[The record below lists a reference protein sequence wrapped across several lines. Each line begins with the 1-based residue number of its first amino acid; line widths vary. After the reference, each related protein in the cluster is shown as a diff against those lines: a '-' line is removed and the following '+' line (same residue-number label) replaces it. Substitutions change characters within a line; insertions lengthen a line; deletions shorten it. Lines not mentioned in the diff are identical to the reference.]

1 MSLLIFVQFLTQGW
15 VYKGFM
21 FLLLL
26 IPPCVS
32 LCFEGSLCW
41 VNLRVALLESSV
53 QLLIDWGCSSSL
65 ISFQEHQVPSLVP
78 HTIPLA
84 KPLVAGQLTC
94 VFPALFPFCIV
105 CGILGLWKAM
115 VFWKK
120 SSPPWVPW
128 FGHVSCLWQEAFLF
142 WWWKTRS
149 DHIL

>member
-32 LCFEGSLCW
+32 LCFGGSLCW

-78 HTIPLA
+78 HTHTPCQTPSGWATHLCFSYLIPFLHCLWH
-84 KPLVAGQLTC
+84 PW
-94 VFPALFPFCIV
+94 ALKG
-105 CGILGLWKAM
+105 CGILKEILTPLSPM
-115 VFWKK
+115 VWPRVL
-120 SSPPWVPW
+120 S
-128 FGHVSCLWQEAFLF
+128 L
-142 WWWKTRS
+142 TRS
-149 DHIL
+149 ISFLVMKN